1 MYSSTAVGE
10 MSYMVKERW
19 VMGGL
24 SVVCV
29 VVVRVSSSDT
39 IVEMSDVS
47 YP

>member
-10 MSYMVKERW
+10 MSYRVKERW
-19 VMGGL
+19 VMGGM

-29 VVVRVSSSDT
+29 VVVRVSSSEMV
-39 IVEMSDVS
+39 VEMSDVS